1 MWSLG
6 WAIIQY
12 EWGPY
17 AQKESHLGYQQK
29 PRDGLVWIQAWDI
42 CPNNYVLVLA
52 RKKANI
58 KNMKRDN
65 NRWVDTRK

>member
-1 MWSLG
+1 MGSLCTKRKPCEDEG
-6 WAIIQY
+6 RD
-12 EWGPY
+12 
-17 AQKESHLGYQQK
+17 LGYQQK
-29 PRDGLVWIQAWDI
+29 PGGGLVSIQAWDI

-65 NRWVDTRK
+65 NRWVDIRK